1 MKVNDLKARE
11 KGISRTS
18 LIGILGNV
26 ILVGIKATIGF
37 IAGSISIIMDA
48 VNNLTDALSSIITI
62 IGTKLSGKKPDK
74 KHPFGHGRIEY
85 ITSAIIGIII
95 LIAGITA
102 IYESILSIIDHFKNG
117 TMADYSTISL
127 IIIGIAILIKASLG
141 IFFKIQG
148 KKYESD
154 ALKASGTDALFDVL
168 LSAGTLVGALVS
180 RFANLYVEGY
190 IGIVIGLFIL
200 RSGFEVIRGAVTYI
214 IGSKFDEDLANEI
227 KLAISQ
233 VKGVHGVYD
242 LILNNYGYNRYIGS
256 VHVGV
261 RDDLTAKEIQEI
273 ERAITYLMYT
283 KYNTIMTTGIY
294 AENTSSEI
302 AKKIK
307 EDAIKIIQQY
317 PNITQLHGFYIDE
330 TRNLINFDLVIS
342 FDEKDTDGLVKKVTD
357 ELNNKYEDYTFFVN
371 VDRDY

>member
-1 MKVNDLKARE
+1 MKANDLKLRE
-11 KGISRTS
+11 KGIARTS

-26 ILVGIKATIGF
+26 VLVTIKATIGF
-37 IAGSISIIMDA
+37 IAGSVSIIMDA

-102 IYESILSIIDHFKNG
+102 IYESIQSIIDHFKNG

-168 LSAGTLVGALVS
+168 LSLGTLVGALVS
-180 RFANLYVEGY
+180 KFANFYVEGY

-214 IGSKFDEDLANEI
+214 IGSKFDENLANEI

-261 RDDLTAKEIQEI
+261 KDDLTAKEIQEI

-294 AENTSSEI
+294 AENTSSPI
-302 AKKIK
+302 AKTIK
-307 EDAIKIIQQY
+307 EEAIKIIQKY
-317 PNITQLHGFYIDE
+317 PHITQLHGFYIDE

-342 FDEKDTDGLVKKVTD
+342 FDEKNTDGLVKQVTD
-357 ELNNKYEDYTFFVN
+357 ELSAKFEDYTFFVN

>member
-1 MKVNDLKARE
+1 MKVNDLKVRE
-11 KGISRTS
+11 KGIARTS

-26 ILVGIKATIGF
+26 VLVGIKATIGF

-141 IFFKIQG
+141 IFFKMQG

-154 ALKASGTDALFDVL
+154 VLKASGTDALFDVL

-180 RFANLYVEGY
+180 RFANFYVEGY

-261 RDDLTAKEIQEI
+261 KDDMTAKEIQEI

-302 AKKIK
+302 ARKIK

>member
-11 KGISRTS
+11 KGIARTS

-102 IYESILSIIDHFKNG
+102 IYESILSIIGHFKNG

-141 IFFKIQG
+141 FFFKIQG

-168 LSAGTLVGALVS
+168 LSLGTLVGALVS
-180 RFANLYVEGY
+180 RFANFYVEGY
-190 IGIVIGLFIL
+190 IGILIGLFIL

-214 IGSKFDEDLANEI
+214 IGSKFDEELANEI

-261 RDDLTAKEIQEI
+261 KDDMTAKEIQEI

-302 AKKIK
+302 ARKIK

-357 ELNNKYEDYTFFVN
+357 ELSNKYEDYTFFVN

>member
-1 MKVNDLKARE
+1 MKANDLKARE
-11 KGISRTS
+11 KGIAQTS
-18 LIGILGNV
+18 LIGILGNIV
-26 ILVGIKATIGF
+26 LVSVKAVIGF

-95 LIAGITA
+95 LIAGISA
-102 IYESILSIIDHFKNG
+102 IYESIQSIIDHFKNG
-117 TMADYSTISL
+117 TMADYSITAL
-127 IIIGIAILIKASLG
+127 IIIGVAILIKASLG
-141 IFFKIQG
+141 FFFRYRG
-148 KKYESD
+148 KKFESD
-154 ALKASGTDALFDVL
+154 ALKASGVDALFDVL
-168 LSAGTLVGALVS
+168 LSLGTLVGALVS
-180 RFANLYVEGY
+180 KFANFYVEGY

-200 RSGFEVIRGAVTYI
+200 RSGFEVIKGAVTYI
-214 IGSKFDEDLANEI
+214 IGSKFDENLSTEI

-233 VKGVHGVYD
+233 VKGVEGVYD

-261 RDDLTAKEIQEI
+261 KDSLTAKEIQDI
-273 ERAITYLMYT
+273 ERAVNYLMYT

-302 AKKIK
+302 AK
-307 EDAIKIIQQY
+307 AIKVEALKIIEEY
-317 PNITQLHGFYIDE
+317 PAITQLHGFYIDE
-330 TRNLINFDLVIS
+330 TRKFVNFDLVIS
-342 FDEKDTDGLVKKVTD
+342 FDVNETDGLVKEVTD
-357 ELNNKYEDYTFFVN
+357 KLNNKYEDYTFFVN

>member
-11 KGISRTS
+11 KGIARTS

-74 KHPFGHGRIEY
+74 KHPFGHGRVEY

-127 IIIGIAILIKASLG
+127 VIIGVAILIKASLG
-141 IFFKIQG
+141 FFFKLQG

-168 LSAGTLVGALVS
+168 LSLGTLVGALVS
-180 RFANLYVEGY
+180 RFANFYVEGY

-214 IGSKFDEDLANEI
+214 IGSKFDEELANEI

-261 RDDLTAKEIQEI
+261 KDEMTAKEIQEI
-273 ERAITYLMYT
+273 ERAITFLMYT

-294 AENTSSEI
+294 AENTSSPV
-302 AKKIK
+302 AKEIK
-307 EDAIKIIQQY
+307 EAAIKTIQQY

-357 ELNNKYEDYTFFVN
+357 ELNKKYEDYTFFVN

>member
-1 MKVNDLKARE
+1 MY
-11 KGISRTS
+11 
-18 LIGILGNV
+18 
-26 ILVGIKATIGF
+26 
-37 IAGSISIIMDA
+37 A

-85 ITSAIIGIII
+85 ITSAVIGIII

-168 LSAGTLVGALVS
+168 LSLGTLVGALVS
-180 RFANLYVEGY
+180 RFANFYVEGY

-214 IGSKFDEDLANEI
+214 IGSKFDEELANEI

-261 RDDLTAKEIQEI
+261 KDDLTAKEIQEI

-302 AKKIK
+302 ARKIK

>member
-1 MKVNDLKARE
+1 MKVNDLKVRE
-11 KGISRTS
+11 KGIARTA
-18 LIGILGNV
+18 LIGLLGNV
-26 ILVGIKATIGF
+26 VLVGIKATIGF

-141 IFFKIQG
+141 IFFKMQG

-180 RFANLYVEGY
+180 RFANFYVEGY

-214 IGSKFDEDLANEI
+214 IGSKFDEDLSNEI

-261 RDDLTAKEIQEI
+261 RDDMTAKEIQEI

-302 AKKIK
+302 ARKIK

>member
-11 KGISRTS
+11 KGIARTS

-26 ILVGIKATIGF
+26 IVVGIKATIGF

-102 IYESILSIIDHFKNG
+102 IYESILSIIGHFKNG

-141 IFFKIQG
+141 FFFKIQG

-168 LSAGTLVGALVS
+168 LSLGTLVGALVS
-180 RFANLYVEGY
+180 RFANFYVEGY
-190 IGIVIGLFIL
+190 IGILIGLFIL

-214 IGSKFDEDLANEI
+214 IGSKFDEELANEI

-261 RDDLTAKEIQEI
+261 KDDMTAKEIQEI

-302 AKKIK
+302 ARKIK

-357 ELNNKYEDYTFFVN
+357 ELSNKYEDYTFFVN

>member
-1 MKVNDLKARE
+1 MSTNDLKLRE
-11 KGISRTS
+11 KGIARTS
-18 LIGILGNV
+18 LIGILGNIV
-26 ILVGIKATIGF
+26 LVTTKAIIGI

-74 KHPFGHGRIEY
+74 KHPFGHGRVEY

-95 LIAGITA
+95 LVAGITA

-127 IIIGIAILIKASLG
+127 IIIGVAILIKASLG
-141 IFFKIQG
+141 FFFRFQG

-154 ALKASGTDALFDVL
+154 ALKASGVDALFDVL
-168 LSAGTLVGALVS
+168 LSLGTLVGALVS
-180 RFANLYVEGY
+180 KFANFYVEGY
-190 IGIVIGLFIL
+190 IGIIIGLFIL
-200 RSGFEVIRGAVTYI
+200 RSGFEVIKGAVTYI

-227 KLAISQ
+227 KTEICKI
-233 VKGVHGVYD
+233 KGVDGAYD

-261 RDDLTAKEIQEI
+261 KDNLSAKEIQDI
-273 ERAITYLMYT
+273 ERAVNYLMYT

-294 AENTSSEI
+294 AENTTSEI
-302 AKKIK
+302 AKEIK
-307 EDAIKIIQQY
+307 HEIIEIIKAY
-317 PNITQLHGFYIDE
+317 EVVTQLHGFYIDE
-330 TRNLINFDLVIS
+330 TRKFVNFDLVVS
-342 FDEKDTDGLVKKVTD
+342 FDMAETDDLVKQITD
-357 ELNNKYEDYTFFVN
+357 KLNSKYEDYTFFIN
-371 VDRDY
+371 IDRDF

>member
-11 KGISRTS
+11 KGIARTS

-85 ITSAIIGIII
+85 ITSAVIGIII

-168 LSAGTLVGALVS
+168 LSLGTLVGALVS
-180 RFANLYVEGY
+180 RFANFYVEGY

-214 IGSKFDEDLANEI
+214 IGSKFDEELANEI

-261 RDDLTAKEIQEI
+261 KDDLTAKEIQEI

-302 AKKIK
+302 ARKIK

>member
-1 MKVNDLKARE
+1 MATDDLKLRE
-11 KGISRTS
+11 RGIARTS
-18 LIGILGNV
+18 LIGILGNIV
-26 ILVGIKATIGF
+26 LVATKAVIGF

-117 TMADYSTISL
+117 TMADYSVISL
-127 IIIGIAILIKASLG
+127 VIIGVAILIKASLG
-141 IFFKIQG
+141 IFFRMQG

-154 ALKASGTDALFDVL
+154 ALKASGIDALFDVL
-168 LSAGTLVGALVS
+168 LSTGTLVGALVS
-180 RFANLYVEGY
+180 HFAGVYVEGY

-200 RSGFEVIRGAVTYI
+200 RSGFEVIKGAVTYI
-214 IGSKFDEDLANEI
+214 IGSKFDEDLAHQI
-227 KLAISQ
+227 KEDITSI
-233 VKGVHGVYD
+233 KGVDGAYD

-261 RDDLTAKEIQEI
+261 KDNLTAKQIQDI
-273 ERAITYLMYT
+273 ERAVNYMMYT

-294 AENTSSEI
+294 AENTTSEMG
-302 AKKIK
+302 KKIK
-307 EDAIKIIQQY
+307 ESILEIIKHH
-317 PNITQLHGFYIDE
+317 PEITQLHGFYIDE
-330 TRNLINFDLVIS
+330 TRKFVNFDLVIS
-342 FDEKDTDGLVKKVTD
+342 FDIKETD
-357 ELNNKYEDYTFFVN
+357 ELVNHVTSELNERYNDYSFFVN
-371 VDRDY
+371 VDREF

>member
-1 MKVNDLKARE
+1 MKVNDLKVRE
-11 KGISRTS
+11 KGIARTS
-18 LIGILGNV
+18 LIGLLGNV
-26 ILVGIKATIGF
+26 VLVGIKATIGF

-141 IFFKIQG
+141 IFFKMQG

-180 RFANLYVEGY
+180 RFANFYVEGY

-214 IGSKFDEDLANEI
+214 IGSKFDEDLSNEI

-261 RDDLTAKEIQEI
+261 RDDMTAKEIQEI

-302 AKKIK
+302 ARKIK